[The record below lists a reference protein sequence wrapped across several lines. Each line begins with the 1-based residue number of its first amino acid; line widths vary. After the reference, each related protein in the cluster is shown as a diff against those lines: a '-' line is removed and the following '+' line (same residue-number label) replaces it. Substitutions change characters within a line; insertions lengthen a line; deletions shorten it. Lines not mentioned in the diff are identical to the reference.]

1 MAARVLVVE
10 GNAAN
15 AELLEALLLQ
25 QYYEVLIA
33 NRGADAIEL
42 CRSGQVD
49 ILILEVQLP
58 DMDGF
63 EVCCRLKA
71 DTATSNIPVIM
82 LTTLHRA
89 EDRIKGLEAGAD
101 DYFIKPVKDQALL
114 SRIKSLSHFKTVSDE
129 LFRHLGIGADIELE
143 RQVEE
148 KLSARL
154 GGGEGAAR
162 ILVVDEDQVAAAKLC
177 RVLLDDFFVE
187 SCHQP
192 TEAIL
197 RALENDY
204 DTIIISESSAHA
216 DVLKFCE
223 QLRAIEKTRHI
234 PIILVVD
241 EDEGAVIVSALELG
255 VNDYLMRPLEKLEL
269 HTRLKTQVK
278 RKCYNEL
285 LRQSLHQ
292 AVTRSVTDSLTG
304 LHNRHYLER
313 HMSIFL
319 ARAENRKRPLSVV
332 MIDLDYFKTIN
343 EQFGRATGDDVL
355 RQFAGRLRKIVR
367 NMDVISRYGGE
378 EFVIVLPDA
387 SAEVGAL
394 VAERVRK
401 MVAEQPFSLGPD
413 QHEAQMTISAGISEL
428 RVKEDDC
435 ETLFARA
442 EAAMFRAKSSGRN
455 RVVLSAA

>member
-1 MAARVLVVE
+1 MSARVLVVE
-10 GNAAN
+10 SIAAN

-33 NRGADAIEL
+33 NRGSDAIEL

-49 ILILEVQLP
+49 ILLLEVQLP

-63 EVCCRLKA
+63 EVCRRLKDDA
-71 DTATSNIPVIM
+71 ATSNIPVIM
-82 LTTLHRA
+82 LTAFERP
-89 EDRIKGLEAGAD
+89 EDRINGLEAGAD
-101 DYFIKPVKDQALL
+101 DYFIKPVKDRVLL

-129 LFRHLGIGADIELE
+129 LFRQSGIGADIEVE
-143 RQVEE
+143 RQVEA

-154 GGGEGAAR
+154 GGGDGAAR
-162 ILVVDEDQVAAAKLC
+162 LLVVDEDQAAAARLC
-177 RVLLDDFFVE
+177 MVLRDDFFVD
-187 SCHQP
+187 SCHEP
-192 TEAIL
+192 TEAVL
-197 RALENDY
+197 KALENDY
-204 DTIIISESSAHA
+204 DTIIISASSAHA
-216 DVLKFCE
+216 DVLKFCA

-241 EDEGAVIVSALELG
+241 EDEGAVVVSALELG
-255 VNDYLMRPLEKLEL
+255 VNDYLMRPIEKLEL
-269 HTRLKTQVK
+269 HTRLRTQIK

-292 AVTRSVTDSLTG
+292 AATRSVTDSLTG

-319 ARAENRKRPLSVV
+319 ARAENRNRPLSVV
-332 MIDLDYFKTIN
+332 MFDFDHFKTVN
-343 EQFGRATGDDVL
+343 EQFGRDAGDQVL
-355 RQFAGRLRKIVR
+355 REFAARLRKIVR
-367 NMDVISRYGGE
+367 NMDVICRYGGE

-387 SAEVGAL
+387 SAETGAL

-401 MVAEQPFSLGPD
+401 MVAEQPFLVGAD
-413 QHEAQMTISAGISEL
+413 QHKAQVTISAGISQL
-428 RVKEDDC
+428 RVKDDDC